1 MDGGA
6 RHVVKYGSILAGD
19 ARLRICGRDKYIQQK
34 QQEKV
39 QKFEEKLRKDNIY
52 RLQVTSR
59 AAVKWQKKWQESVA
73 RQKRLY
79 SYWMEEM
86 LNWHKTG
93 ETMYIPTID
102 IN

>member
-1 MDGGA
+1 MDDGV
-6 RHVVKYGSILAGD
+6 RQVVKYGSLLASD
-19 ARLRICGRDKYIQQK
+19 TRLRICDRDRYIQQK

-59 AAVKWQKKWQESVA
+59 AAAKWQKKWQESVV

-79 SYWMEEM
+79 SY
-86 LNWHKTG
+86 
-93 ETMYIPTID
+93 
-102 IN
+102 